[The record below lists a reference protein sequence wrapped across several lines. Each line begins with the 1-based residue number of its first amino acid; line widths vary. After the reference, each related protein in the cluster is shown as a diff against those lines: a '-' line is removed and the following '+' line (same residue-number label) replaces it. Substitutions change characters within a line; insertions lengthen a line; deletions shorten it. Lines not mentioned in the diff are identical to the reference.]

1 MKKTIIAN
9 FVIILAIVAFSGKVY
24 SQKAEKPA
32 DEKVKVI
39 TDEDFDKTIKKGVT
53 MIDFWATWCGPCR
66 RQAPIVE
73 EIANE
78 VSKKI
83 KIGKLDVDKNKI
95 ASNTYG
101 VRNIP
106 TLIFFKD
113 GKEVKRLVGLQDKQ
127 AILKELNDLK

>member
-1 MKKTIIAN
+1 MKKTIIAKL
-9 FVIILAIVAFSGKVY
+9 VIILALVAFSGKTY
-24 SQKAEKPA
+24 SQKVEKPA
-32 DEKVKVI
+32 EEKVKII
-39 TDEDFDKTIKKGVT
+39 TDQEFDKTIKKGIT
-53 MIDFWATWCGPCR
+53 LIDFWATWCGPCR

-83 KIGKLDVDKNKI
+83 KIGKLDIDKNKI
-95 ASNTYG
+95 AASTYS

-106 TLIFFKD
+106 TLIIFKD

-127 AILKELNDLK
+127 TILNELNAIK